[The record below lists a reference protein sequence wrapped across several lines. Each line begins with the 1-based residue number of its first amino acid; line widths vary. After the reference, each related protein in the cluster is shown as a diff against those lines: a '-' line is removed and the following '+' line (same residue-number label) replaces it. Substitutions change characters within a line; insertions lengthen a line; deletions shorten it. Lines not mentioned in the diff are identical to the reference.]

1 MSNKLKLLAFVT
13 CAAFIHLS
21 VPANAG
27 PKADC
32 EIGLKQAEKDFSNSS
47 LDAPAAKSVGNRL
60 GRARDAQK
68 EGKNKKCVK
77 LVNGVKNTMGTK

>member
-1 MSNKLKLLAFVT
+1 MYS
-13 CAAFIHLS
+13 S

-27 PKADC
+27 PKEDC
-32 EIGLKQAEKDFSNSS
+32 EIGLKQAENDLGKSN
-47 LDAPAAKSVGNRL
+47 LDAMAAKSAGERL
-60 GRARDAQK
+60 DRARDAQK